1 MPSKVVIPA
10 LNPDDYHLVELGAH
24 SFAYASVA
32 EPVHHLCTGCYAK
45 GEKSVL
51 QGEPPEYKALANK
64 TKLQCPRCKFT
75 FYMIDR

>member
-1 MPSKVVIPA
+1 MPSKVV
-10 LNPDDYHLVELGAH
+10 NDYHLVELGEH

-64 TKLQCPRCKFT
+64 TKLQCPHCKFT